1 MEFAL
6 ALALRL
12 LVGMFLASLLGM
24 IGYFVGWFIA
34 PPRPG
39 MEALVQIL
47 AFTTGTGAGLGGALG
62 WLKADDTLR
71 SFLFRAALAL
81 LGGLGGG
88 WAGLWYGIAV
98 YEDGV
103 MPPSAVTSMIMGAVV
118 AANVAPLL
126 EHLLRSRSRRKS
138 HAARDRRSRL
148 SQPDRR

>member
-12 LVGMFLASLLGM
+12 LMGVFLASLLGM

-47 AFTTGTGAGLGGALG
+47 AFTTGMGAGLGGALG

-71 SFLFRAALAL
+71 SFLFRTVLAIV
-81 LGGLGGG
+81 GGLAGA

-103 MPPSAVTSMIMGAVV
+103 MPPSAVTSMVMGAVV
-118 AANVAPLL
+118 AANALPLV
-126 EHLLRSRSRRKS
+126 EHILRSRSRRKA
-138 HAARDRRSRL
+138 HAARDRPSRL